1 MNMLLEALLVVV
13 AAHWVIVSTFT
24 ILGVLGYVLYG
35 PTKKGDKYRAV
46 DIVIISK
53 ASKSVSG
60 VLFDSISHNASLL
73 SLYPLKVVIDEGSE
87 LFPELKL
94 FIANFKNVELIIVP
108 HSFKCTAI
116 AKGRAIEYFIRT
128 HVNSERWYVF
138 IDDDNHIMDTKF
150 LNEISYYSKHGY
162 EAANGI
168 LYPRMGKSK
177 IAFVADAIRYF
188 DDITIFRIGTGV
200 LKTPINGFHGELLMA
215 HGKILKDIGFD
226 RETITEDFAFARELV
241 KKNIKV
247 WQSESK
253 LSIQS
258 PHSISD
264 FIKQRNRWYRGISM
278 DIKSADWKM
287 KLFCGLRIIDW
298 KIGIIGS
305 WAIFPIWFLLPI
317 PLYLSFFCLIG
328 LIYYYIAYIT
338 GVMWLNDEREL
349 FKIPLYGIMET
360 IAPHLRVKNKM
371 NFNVIEK

>member
-1 MNMLLEALLVVV
+1 MNILLDTLLIIVT
-13 AAHWVIVSTFT
+13 AHWTIVSIFT
-24 ILGVLGYVLYG
+24 ILGVLGYLLYK
-35 PTKKGDKYRAV
+35 PTKKEWAYKDV
-46 DIVIISK
+46 DIVLISK

-60 VLFDSISHNASLL
+60 VLFESIRHNASILD
-73 SLYPLKVVIDEGSE
+73 SYPVKVVVDEGSE
-87 LFPELKL
+87 LIPELKS
-94 FIANFKNVELIIVP
+94 FIIDFKNVELIIVP
-108 HSFKCTAI
+108 RFFKCLAI
-116 AKGRAIEYFIRT
+116 AKGRAIEYFIRMC
-128 HVNSERWYVF
+128 VNSERWYVF

-168 LYPRMGKSK
+168 LYPRMGRSK
-177 IAFVADAIRYF
+177 VAFVADAIRYF

-200 LKTPINGFHGELLMA
+200 LKTPLNGFHGELLMA
-215 HGKILKDIGFD
+215 HGKILKDIGFN
-226 RETITEDFAFARELV
+226 RETITEDFAFARELI

-278 DIKSADWKM
+278 DIKQADWKM
-287 KLFCGLRIIDW
+287 KIFCGLRIVDW

-305 WAIFPIWFLLPI
+305 WAIFPIWFLLPV
-317 PLYLSFFCLIG
+317 PLYLSLFCLIG
-328 LIYYYIAYIT
+328 LLYYYVAYIS
-338 GVMWLNDEREL
+338 GVMWLNDESEL

-360 IAPHLRVKNKM
+360 VAPHLRVKNKM